1 MKSEFTKD
9 VMKLASKYNLVSNND
24 SFIEESIEKLS
35 LQNKI
40 PIKISKINS
49 EVFGMIFSLRK
60 NEALEVK
67 NG

>member
-9 VMKLASKYNLVSNND
+9 VMKLATKYSLIDKND
-24 SFIEESIEKLS
+24 SFIEESLEKLA

-40 PIKISKINS
+40 PIKISQINS
-49 EVFGMIFSLRK
+49 EIFGIIFNLGES
-60 NEALEVK
+60 EALEVN